1 MTLRYERPVDLG
13 GVYLSGD
20 AVGPV
25 DAIVL
30 PLLAPG
36 RLLYLNQ
43 GRALYACE
51 ELGPPD
57 GLLNY
62 LRDSA
67 DRDLYD
73 AH

>member
-1 MTLRYERPVDLG
+1 M
-13 GVYLSGD
+13 YLSGD

-30 PLLAPG
+30 PFSRRGDCSTSA
-36 RLLYLNQ
+36 